1 MPFIQYP
8 ILFRISKG
16 FVFSLQIFI
25 KLNITIL
32 DISPRGFRV
41 VASRKLDISQLI
53 IMENHLKLR
62 FSIPEFFTDFS
73 LNFLRLFLLENGML
87 LF

>member
-1 MPFIQYP
+1 MFFLYR
-8 ILFRISKG
+8 F
-16 FVFSLQIFI
+16 FI

-32 DISPRGFRV
+32 DISPRGFQV

-62 FSIPEFFTDFS
+62 FSIPESLYGFFIT
-73 LNFLRLFLLENGML
+73 FLRFTFN
-87 LF
+87 